1 MKNKERTFR
10 KTAAIIIGSLSVCPT
25 LVLGLMMPCLFILF
39 PIIALMIYGI
49 VLASYQLAA

>member
-1 MKNKERTFR
+1 MKNKERSFR
-10 KTAAIIIGSLSVCPT
+10 KTAAIIIGSLAVCPT

-49 VLASYQLAA
+49 VLATYQLAA

>member
-10 KTAAIIIGSLSVCPT
+10 KTTAIIIGSLSVCPT

-49 VLASYQLAA
+49 VLATYQLAA

>member
-1 MKNKERTFR
+1 MKNKERSFR
-10 KTAAIIIGSLSVCPT
+10 KTAAIIIGSLAVCPT